1 MIINVKFVLIFRLED
16 ENILGIIKKIEMDLK
31 HRQLNKAKYL
41 IEKYLL
47 TSK

>member
-1 MIINVKFVLIFRLED
+1 MKIYSELL
-16 ENILGIIKKIEMDLK
+16 KKLRMDLK
-31 HRQLNKAKYL
+31 RHQLNKAKYL

>member
-1 MIINVKFVLIFRLED
+1 MKIYWELL
-16 ENILGIIKKIEMDLK
+16 KKLKMDLE
-31 HRQLNKAKYL
+31 HHQLNKAKYL